1 MSSVRSNRYIID
13 MGFDCGSRITFELFF
28 FFVIANSPLV
38 SQSNPPLET
47 GLHTPWQWD
56 VEQTGA
62 KVCRQKIEPIVS
74 IFLAF

>member
-1 MSSVRSNRYIID
+1 MGNTCSSLTADQEYHS
-13 MGFDCGSRITFELFF
+13 ELF

-74 IFLAF
+74 IFLTIFKNLIR